1 MSPKLEILKRSYPHD
16 DGWID
21 LTLALD
27 GKLADLMVNLRDL
40 EGRDEVW
47 FQSFCMRAADS
58 LISTYGDYR
67 HQRDG
72 CSARPPVEHQGEE
85 VPHGT

>member
-1 MSPKLEILKRSYPHD
+1 MYRKLEILKRSSPHD

-27 GKLADLMVNLRDL
+27 GKLADLMVNQRDL
-40 EGRDEVW
+40 EGKSEAW
-47 FQSFCMRAADS
+47 FQAFCVRTADS

-67 HQRDG
+67 HQRDRF
-72 CSARPPVEHQGEE
+72 SALPLVENQ
-85 VPHGT
+85 